1 MKEASDSN
9 VDLCAVG
16 FLYRYGYFTQT
27 LAMDGQQIANYE
39 AQNFGQLPIDRVLD
53 ENGNQIVVDVPYLDY
68 YVHAFLWRV
77 NVGRISLYLLD
88 TDNEMNS
95 EFDRSITH
103 QLYGGDWENR
113 LKQEILLGIGGILT
127 LKKLGIK
134 KDVYHCNEG
143 HAALINVQRICD
155 YVAEGLTYDQAIDWY
170 ALHLSTPYT
179 LRFLPVTITSTKV
192 FSASTW
198 VVILPKWASLG
209 MTLWILA
216 ATIRAT
222 RANAS
227 VCPYLLATLLRK

>member
-1 MKEASDSN
+1 MNDVYTKFRDYLDVKPDENRPSVAYFSMEYGLSSVLKIYSGGLGVLAGDYLKEASDSN

-27 LAMDGQQIANYE
+27 LSMDGQQIANYE
-39 AQNFGQLPIDRVLD
+39 AQNFGQLPIDRVMD
-53 ENGNQIVVDVPYLDY
+53 ANGQPLVVDVPYLDY
-68 YVHAFLWRV
+68 YVHANVWRV

-95 EFDRSITH
+95 EFDRPITH

-127 LKKLGIK
+127 LKALGIK

-155 YVAEGLTYDQAIDWY
+155 YVATGLTFDQAIDC
-170 ALHLSTPYT
+170 LLYT
-179 LRFLPVTITSTKV
+179 SD
-192 FSASTW
+192 
-198 VVILPKWASLG
+198 
-209 MTLWILA
+209 A
-216 ATIRAT
+216 ADD
-222 RANAS
+222 
-227 VCPYLLATLLRK
+227 

>member
-1 MKEASDSN
+1 M
-9 VDLCAVG
+9 
-16 FLYRYGYFTQT
+16 
-27 LAMDGQQIANYE
+27 
-39 AQNFGQLPIDRVLD
+39 LD
-53 ENGNQIVVDVPYLDY
+53 ENGNQVVVDVPYLDY
-68 YVHAFLWRV
+68 YVHACLWRV
-77 NVGRISLYLLD
+77 NVGRVSLYLLD

-170 ALHLSTPYT
+170 ALLLCTPYT
-179 LRFLPVTITSTKV
+179 LRFLPVTTTSTKAS
-192 FSASTW
+192 SASTW
-198 VVILPKWASLG
+198 AVILQEWVSLG
-209 MTLWILA
+209 TTLWTSA
-216 ATIRAT
+216 VTIRAT

-227 VCPYLLATLLRK
+227 VCQSSLATLLRK